1 MRSLFYKP
9 LLLALILGLGV
20 TPLLSSQAAVTQ
32 AGSCWN
38 DKIGWIDMVAVDY
51 NNATR
56 TFTGTALFSEGAYNG
71 TTFINGEIDFTKQ
84 NGTSLGVLL
93 GATADG
99 SGNFPIT
106 GHAFSNQIG
115 WVFAD
120 HGGTDPAVMTPSGEL
135 SGNFWS
141 NTVGWLQCSGSE
153 IGATN
158 TQTWLFS
165 TDDSDNDGI
174 TDIDEASIC
183 TSYPALTACTEN
195 DPETGIDPATDS
207 DEDGIPDRVEAFNG
221 DDPSDSDDPV
231 SGGNNDTDNDGVTDG
246 LEALIESLGGPAAPA
261 TTLTTDTDGDGIP
274 DVIEIRNGTD
284 LTDGDDPVSNGDGG
298 DGPGGTPPVDTDN
311 DGVSNGLESTLCTLY
326 PAADNCPAGSPAHN
340 ITPGQDSDG
349 DGTPDITELLAGT
362 DLTDGDDPLN
372 GGGSTTVAADSDDD
386 GIPDSLEK
394 NMCLLYPTLTGCPNP
409 SATDDTDNDGI
420 ADYLEVLN
428 GSDPTD
434 INDPVVGGLIVNP
447 ATDSDSD
454 GVPDIEEMNG
464 NNGGDGNGDGIPDV
478 RQSQVA
484 SVPNAATG
492 KSVTIE
498 SVGGSCTVIQNAAGL
513 TEASLATADPDYD
526 YPVGIFDYRIGCANN
541 GDSTTIRI
549 YLDQAYVTGTWVLRK
564 FDSNTNVFTTLSAVV
579 TTLPTNDSIAAS
591 ALGNGI
597 KSGQNVTVIEYAIQ
611 DGDALDEDLTQNA
624 VIEDPIGPAVSI
636 AVASN
641 SSGGNGGGATQNY
654 PISACSKTQ
663 KQCVMVFPTRGNSM
677 GTSFNAYQTCINTS
691 SFTPQEC
698 TKTWA
703 NANAFQ
709 ACGTDNDCPI
719 PTTEA
724 ARDILGGAFDTTPQ
738 ESIDNTL
745 EATQADLVGIAPTN
759 TCTTETFERL
769 IQNRGQGVPAGMF
782 SDANSRHQA
791 YKYALDL
798 GEQGIINGDDRTR
811 NLRIDT
817 PITRAEV
824 SKIISRAAEHQFKQ
838 GDCVQNPFPDVMRA
852 SWYEG
857 FVANLLERNI
867 VSGYPEGLYKP
878 AQVVT
883 QAEMYKIAAITF
895 SLITEAEAQA
905 QIAGT
910 QNFWYVPYA
919 RVVSNTVSVPNWY
932 EQLPMGK
939 AMTRGE
945 VFTLVALLLANKD
958 GVQID

>member
-38 DKIGWIDMVAVDY
+38 DKIGWIDMSGVDY
-51 NNATR
+51 DNATR
-56 TFTGTALFSEGAYNG
+56 KFAGTATFSDGVLSGGLFGE
-71 TTFINGEIDFTKQ
+71 GEIDFTQ
-84 NGTSLGVLL
+84 QAGTSLLTNLSNTVDGNGNLL
-93 GATADG
+93 IAGQ
-99 SGNFPIT
+99 
-106 GHAFSNQIG
+106 AFSNQIG
-115 WVFAD
+115 WVFAE

-141 NTVGWLQCSGSE
+141 NTVGWLQCSGTE

-158 TQTWLFS
+158 SQTWLFN
-165 TDDSDNDGI
+165 TDDADNDGI
-174 TDIDEASIC
+174 NDLEEAAIC
-183 TSYPALTACTEN
+183 TNFPAISACTG
-195 DPETGIDPATDS
+195 DTPETGINPDTDS
-207 DEDGIPDRVEAFNG
+207 DGDGVPDVVEVANG
-221 DDPSDSDDPV
+221 DDPTNANDPTANGSGDD
-231 SGGNNDTDNDGVTDG
+231 DNDGVSNG
-246 LEALIESLGGPAAPA
+246 LEALIETLGGLAVPN
-261 TTLTTDTDGDGIP
+261 TTLTTDTDGDGIS
-274 DVIEIRNGTD
+274 DAIEAQIGSSLTNANDPVNPGVTAGQPTD
-284 LTDGDDPVSNGDGG
+284 TDGD
-298 DGPGGTPPVDTDN
+298 GTPD
-311 DGVSNGLESTLCTLY
+311 SQEQALCTLY
-326 PAADNCPAGSPAHN
+326 PTAQNCATGNSAIN

-349 DGTPDITELLAGT
+349 DGTPDILELQTGT
-362 DLTDGDDPLN
+362 NPTDGNDPAT
-372 GGGSTTVAADSDDD
+372 GAGSTTVATDSDGD
-386 GIPDSLEK
+386 GIPDTLETAA
-394 NMCLLYPTLTGCPNP
+394 CALYLTLASCPNIA
-409 SATDDTDNDGI
+409 ATDDTDNDGI
-420 ADYLEVLN
+420 PDYLEVLN

-434 INDPVVGGLIVNP
+434 INSPVTGGLTANP
-447 ATDSDSD
+447 TTDSDGD
-454 GVPDIEEMNG
+454 GVRDLDEINA

-478 RQSQVA
+478 KQSQVA

-513 TEASLATADPDYD
+513 TEASLAVADPDYD

-549 YLDQAYVTGTWVLRK
+549 YLDQAYATGTWVLRK

-782 SDANSRHQA
+782 SDANSGHQA

-817 PITRAEV
+817 PVTRAEV
-824 SKIISRAAEHQFKQ
+824 SKIISRAAEHQVKQ

-895 SLITEAEAQA
+895 GLITEAEAQA

-919 RVVSNTVSVPNWY
+919 RVVSNTVSVPSWY